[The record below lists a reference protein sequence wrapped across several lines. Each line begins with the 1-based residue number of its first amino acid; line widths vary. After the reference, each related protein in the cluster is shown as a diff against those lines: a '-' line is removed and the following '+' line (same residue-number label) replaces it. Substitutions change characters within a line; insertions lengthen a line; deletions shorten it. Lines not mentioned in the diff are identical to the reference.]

1 MAKSKKKVEIKT
13 IKVDFIPLKTVVLN
27 SVRYIHQKDDE
38 YLNTKN
44 KKIVKIISD

>member
-1 MAKSKKKVEIKT
+1 MAKSVKKEEIKT

-27 SVRYIHQKDDE
+27 SVRYIHQKNDE

-44 KKIVKIISD
+44 NKTIKIVKR